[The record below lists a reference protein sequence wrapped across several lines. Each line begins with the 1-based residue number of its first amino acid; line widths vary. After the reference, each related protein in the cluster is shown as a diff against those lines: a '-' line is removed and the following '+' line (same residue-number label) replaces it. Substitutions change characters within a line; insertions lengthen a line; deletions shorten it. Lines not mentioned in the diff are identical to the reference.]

1 MEVAKED
8 QDLVEDLDLVPDQ
21 DLAAVDQEVPL
32 DLNTDRSE
40 VRVADLAARPVPQED
55 LALDW
60 PEIPITED
68 KDLEAKAKVLEVK
81 AKVLEVNREVLEV
94 NTEALE
100 GNMEEEAE
108 RLAEK
113 KVVMEESE
121 HKIFVCGRAT

>member
-8 QDLVEDLDLVPDQ
+8 QDLVPDLDLVPDQ
-21 DLAAVDQEVPL
+21 DLAAVDQEVLL

-40 VRVADLAARPVPQED
+40 VRAADLAAKPVPQED

-60 PEIPITED
+60 AEIPITED

-81 AKVLEVNREVLEV
+81 AKVLEVNREVLE
-94 NTEALE
+94 
-100 GNMEEEAE
+100 GNMEEAE

-121 HKIFVCGRAT
+121 HKIFVCD

>member
-21 DLAAVDQEVPL
+21 DLAAVDQEVLL

-40 VRVADLAARPVPQED
+40 VRVADLAARPVLRED

-60 PEIPITED
+60 LEIPIME
-68 KDLEAKAKVLEVK
+68 AKVLEVST
-81 AKVLEVNREVLEV
+81 EVFEV
-94 NTEALE
+94 NTE
-100 GNMEEEAE
+100 EEVK

-121 HKIFVCGRAT
+121 HEIFVCD

>member
-21 DLAAVDQEVPL
+21 DLAAVDQEVLL
-32 DLNTDRSE
+32 DLSTDRSE
-40 VRVADLAARPVPQED
+40 VRVAVLAARPVPQED

-81 AKVLEVNREVLEV
+81 AKVLEVKAKVLEVNREVLE
-94 NTEALE
+94 
-100 GNMEEEAE
+100 GNMEEAE

>member
-8 QDLVEDLDLVPDQ
+8 QDLVRDLDLVPDQ
-21 DLAAVDQEVPL
+21 DLAAVDQEVLL
-32 DLNTDRSE
+32 DLSTDRSE
-40 VRVADLAARPVPQED
+40 VRVAVLAARPVPQED

-81 AKVLEVNREVLEV
+81 AKVLEVNREVLE
-94 NTEALE
+94 
-100 GNMEEEAE
+100 GNMEEAE